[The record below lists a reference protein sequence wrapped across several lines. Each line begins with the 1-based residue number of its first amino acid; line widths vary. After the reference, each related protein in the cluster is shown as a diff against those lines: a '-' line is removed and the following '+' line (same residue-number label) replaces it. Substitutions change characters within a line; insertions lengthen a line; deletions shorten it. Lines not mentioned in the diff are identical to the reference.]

1 MSGHTRHTISRTTTT
16 PFREA
21 VLQMVDRARD
31 LSGGKDMSL
40 VEYKASWVGNFRETG
55 DKQMSHTIT
64 FRIEDE

>member
-31 LSGGKDMSL
+31 LAGGKDMNL
-40 VEYKASWVGNFRETG
+40 VEYKASWVGNFRGTG

-64 FRIEDE
+64 FRVEDD

>member
-1 MSGHTRHTISRTTTT
+1 MSEHTTHTITRIIEA

-31 LSGGKDMSL
+31 LAGGKEMTIA
-40 VEYKASWVGNFRETG
+40 EYKADLVGFVSAHGEQLR
-55 DKQMSHTIT
+55 HTIT